1 MAYKNKLSNS
11 DTPYIHG
18 PYVVFE
24 DGSTF
29 STADDSCIAVLTQ
42 DGEDHLNDANDF
54 KAVFDDDAILEKRQD
69 RASRLTSRWRMRR
82 SMSSTSDTAP
92 GHTGSWK
99 LASSTVNS

>member
-54 KAVFDDDAILEKRQD
+54 KAVYDDDAIFISLGDLIEAYNQVHG
-69 RASRLTSRWRMRR
+69 T
-82 SMSSTSDTAP
+82 
-92 GHTGSWK
+92 
-99 LASSTVNS
+99 NI